1 MPDTTTGPTVGRT
14 LSFLPTEGEDVL
26 IFDEVARAG
35 AGPSLHIHARQSAR
49 LTVLEGRVGFWIGL
63 RRSVAGPGT
72 VVDLPPGVAHRF
84 RTLDAGARVRTELR
98 PALRTREMLEI
109 LFALDRAG
117 SVNRWGAP
125 DPLRTA
131 LLIEAF
137 ADEFPY
143 LLAGSVRAQRAV
155 ARRVA
160 PLARA
165 RGVTLADA
173 RTIA

>member
-1 MPDTTTGPTVGRT
+1 MPDRICAPTVGRT
-14 LSFLPTEGEDVL
+14 VSFLPTEGEDVL
-26 IFDEVARAG
+26 IFDEVARPG
-35 AGPSLHIHARQSAR
+35 AGPSLHVCARQSAR
-49 LTVLEGRVGFWIGL
+49 LTVLEGRVGFGIGR
-63 RRSVAGPGT
+63 RRSVVGPGT
-72 VVDLPPGVAHRF
+72 VVEVSPGVAHRF
-84 RTLDAGARVRTELR
+84 RARDGGARVRTELR
-98 PALRTREMLEI
+98 PALRTRELLEV

-117 SVNRWGAP
+117 KVNRWGAP

-173 RTIA
+173 RTTA